1 MDFKDLIGKL
11 DQLNEAEMTSRKVA
25 GKKYGGAAQHDDDE
39 DDEDGEKKA
48 AAPAEKRG
56 RGRPKKAGGD
66 AQVKAGY
73 GGAKDL
79 QDFMV
84 GNIPKKSKELEKL
97 GKTKHKLS
105 DKEPTEKKKVKESL
119 KDWIA
124 ELDQLM
130 EAEQLTIEPA
140 KASTQVI
147 KQGSKVLG
155 QVSNPQLAATIKQ
168 AIGKGEM
175 TLAGSELDEDSE
187 DYSAKKARAGKD
199 IGKPGKMFSKIAKD
213 AAERYGSKERGEKV
227 AGAVLAKLR
236 KTNEADMPPND
247 SLSSPLTL
255 ESKKG
260 MAEGQSADGSVN
272 YTLGHT
278 PDSEHVYSI
287 YRDGEK
293 EGTYHS
299 VDQAKRI
306 VANMKK
312 TSPHRSYKITRSSR
326 SKMAGPVGQLPEQSM
341 TEAKNHM
348 GETEYNTYAGW
359 KSACRKAG
367 ADKFEGDSDIC
378 QAMKDGKGIGE
389 WDGATGSVYDDSHK
403 KKKMAEGIDQMVS
416 SGHKIIANRKTPK
429 GDFIVLQNKN
439 DGKYEIHKFVG
450 GKSSTGYEFMSAH
463 NTPEEMKNA
472 FKSLS
477 GVNESKTAK
486 RDNRAEVA
494 GKKVTKDLEYDMK
507 HKGKDDNK
515 AERAGKKVTKDIEY
529 DEKKLPTMA
538 HIKKMCKDGKT
549 VAEICKMHPNCNQAE
564 LKKMVADCKK
574 KMVAEGMDQRLKAA
588 HHRGK
593 AHALAKEGYNCRYDE
608 GTEESRMYH
617 EGYKMGLDEC
627 YGIMPLRGVVGEES
641 EQDVVDN
648 MASFGA
654 VDEEYGMMEDE
665 MEEGNAFTAALAKT
679 PRGGKFSVG
688 GKTFTDNTGYDAKV
702 DEMSIAFEGW
712 DKQLSSL
719 LIEGE
724 EVVEEGMSISVS
736 KGQQGSPDSVSVTAS
751 DSDADKL
758 MALVRQMGILGD
770 EAPASD
776 YGSASTDS
784 VQQHG
789 DLTVVDDHDGMMAL
803 IKKVAGPG
811 MDSGMDSQ
819 DSEDY
824 ADEEGHSHEETCNE
838 CGGMM
843 EAGHSCGQEVMGEE
857 ESEDQMEFEVAE
869 DNAPDSD
876 EAETAADEESEAA
889 EDQALA
895 TKSISEEDEEDEE
908 EEEGGYDAE
917 GNQKPGGPYDA
928 GGHYVGGYRG
938 YDDYIKD
945 RELDEDEEDEEEEDG
960 LEESFAN
967 SADDTFEADMDFMT
981 KVISGGLNKQKST
994 GQATIPVVA
1003 SQMSRLGN
1011 PMSESTDL
1019 LSDWRKLSGIK

>member
-25 GKKYGGAAQHDDDE
+25 GKAYGGAAQHDDE

-73 GGAKDL
+73 GGAAEL
-79 QDFMV
+79 QKYIV
-84 GNIPKKSKELEKL
+84 GSVPKKSKELEKL

-140 KASTQVI
+140 KAATQVI
-147 KQGSKVLG
+147 KQGTKVLG
-155 QVSNPQLAATIKQ
+155 QVANPQLANTIKQ

-175 TLAGSELDEDSE
+175 SLAGGDLDEASTG
-187 DYSAKKARAGKD
+187 DYSAKAARAGKD
-199 IGKPGKMFSKIAKD
+199 IGKPGKQFSSIAKS

-247 SLSSPLTL
+247 ALASPLTL
-255 ESKKG
+255 ESKQG
-260 MAEGQSADGSVN
+260 VAEG
-272 YTLGHT
+272 LGKDIKRLAT
-278 PDSEHVYSI
+278 GKDVKSRAGQEI
-287 YRDGEK
+287 
-293 EGTYHS
+293 
-299 VDQAKRI
+299 AKSQD
-306 VANMKK
+306 ASMKGDHK
-312 TSPHRSYKITRSSR
+312 TSKKHFDRYDKLD
-326 SKMAGPVGQLPEQSM
+326 KLANKEQGVA
-341 TEAKNHM
+341 EAKNHM

-403 KKKMAEGIDQMVS
+403 KKKMAEGKKPDFVDLD
-416 SGHKIIANRKTPK
+416 KD
-429 GDFIVLQNKN
+429 GDK
-439 DGKYEIHKFVG
+439 KE
-450 GKSSTGYEFMSAH
+450 S
-463 NTPEEMKNA
+463 MKKA
-472 FKSLS
+472 ASD
-477 GVNESKTAK
+477 AK
-486 RDNRAEVA
+486 KDK
-494 GKKVTKDLEYDMK
+494 KKVD
-507 HKGKDDNK
+507 
-515 AERAGKKVTKDIEY
+515 
-529 DEKKLPTMA
+529 
-538 HIKKMCKDGKT
+538 
-549 VAEICKMHPNCNQAE
+549 
-564 LKKMVADCKK
+564 
-574 KMVAEGMDQRLKAA
+574 EGMDQRLKSA

-608 GTEESRMYH
+608 GSEESRMYH

-641 EQDVVDN
+641 EHDVVDN

-654 VDEEYGMMEDE
+654 MDEEYGMMEDD

-679 PRGGKFSVG
+679 PHGGKFSVG
-688 GKTFTDNTGYDAKV
+688 GKTFTDNTGYDANV
-702 DEMSIAFEGW
+702 DEMSMAFEGW

-719 LIEGE
+719 LVEGE

-736 KGQQGSPDSVSVTAS
+736 KGQQGAPDSVSVTAS

-811 MDSGMDSQ
+811 MDSGMDSSMDSQ
-819 DSEDY
+819 GSEDY
-824 ADEEGHSHEETCNE
+824 ADEEGHGHEESHGHEETCNE

-843 EAGHSCGQEVMGEE
+843 EEGHSCGQEVMGEE
-857 ESEDQMEFEVAE
+857 ESEDQMEFEVSE

-876 EAETAADEESEAA
+876 AAETTADEEAEAA
-889 EDQALA
+889 EDEALA
-895 TKSISEEDEEDEE
+895 TKSISE
-908 EEEGGYDAE
+908 
-917 GNQKPGGPYDA
+917 
-928 GGHYVGGYRG
+928 
-938 YDDYIKD
+938 
-945 RELDEDEEDEEEEDG
+945 EDEEDEEEEDG

-981 KVISGGLNKQKST
+981 RVISGGLNKQKST

-1011 PMSESTDL
+1011 PMSESNDL

>member
-1 MDFKDLIGKL
+1 
-11 DQLNEAEMTSRKVA
+11 
-25 GKKYGGAAQHDDDE
+25 
-39 DDEDGEKKA
+39 
-48 AAPAEKRG
+48 
-56 RGRPKKAGGD
+56 
-66 AQVKAGY
+66 
-73 GGAKDL
+73 
-79 QDFMV
+79 
-84 GNIPKKSKELEKL
+84 
-97 GKTKHKLS
+97 
-105 DKEPTEKKKVKESL
+105 
-119 KDWIA
+119 
-124 ELDQLM
+124 
-130 EAEQLTIEPA
+130 
-140 KASTQVI
+140 
-147 KQGSKVLG
+147 
-155 QVSNPQLAATIKQ
+155 
-168 AIGKGEM
+168 
-175 TLAGSELDEDSE
+175 
-187 DYSAKKARAGKD
+187 
-199 IGKPGKMFSKIAKD
+199 
-213 AAERYGSKERGEKV
+213 V

-247 SLSSPLTL
+247 ALASPLTL

-260 MAEGQSADGSVN
+260 VAKVKDKPFKPFDESKKDMA
-272 YTLGHT
+272 
-278 PDSEHVYSI
+278 
-287 YRDGEK
+287 
-293 EGTYHS
+293 
-299 VDQAKRI
+299 
-306 VANMKK
+306 
-312 TSPHRSYKITRSSR
+312 
-326 SKMAGPVGQLPEQSM
+326 
-341 TEAKNHM
+341 EAKNHM

-403 KKKMAEGIDQMVS
+403 KKKMAEGKKPDFLDLDKDGNKKESMKQAASDAKKDKKKVDEGS
-416 SGHKIIANRKTPK
+416 ENKTP
-429 GDFIVLQNKN
+429 
-439 DGKYEIHKFVG
+439 
-450 GKSSTGYEFMSAH
+450 S
-463 NTPEEMKNA
+463 
-472 FKSLS
+472 
-477 GVNESKTAK
+477 
-486 RDNRAEVA
+486 
-494 GKKVTKDLEYDMK
+494 
-507 HKGKDDNK
+507 
-515 AERAGKKVTKDIEY
+515 
-529 DEKKLPTMA
+529 MA

-564 LKKMVADCKK
+564 LKKMIADCKK

-608 GTEESRMYH
+608 GSEESRMYH

-641 EQDVVDN
+641 EHDVVDN

-654 VDEEYGMMEDE
+654 MDEEYGMMEDD

-679 PRGGKFSVG
+679 PHGGKFSVG

-702 DEMSIAFEGW
+702 DEMSMAFEGW

-719 LIEGE
+719 LVEGE

-819 DSEDY
+819 GSEDY
-824 ADEEGHSHEETCNE
+824 ADEEGHGHEENHGHEETCNE

-843 EAGHSCGQEVMGEE
+843 EEGHSCGQEVMGEE
-857 ESEDQMEFEVAE
+857 ESEDQMEFEVSE
-869 DNAPDSD
+869 NNAPDSD
-876 EAETAADEESEAA
+876 EAETSADENAEAA
-889 EDQALA
+889 EDEALA
-895 TKSISEEDEEDEE
+895 TKSISE
-908 EEEGGYDAE
+908 
-917 GNQKPGGPYDA
+917 
-928 GGHYVGGYRG
+928 
-938 YDDYIKD
+938 
-945 RELDEDEEDEEEEDG
+945 EDEEDEEEEDG

-981 KVISGGLNKQKST
+981 RVISGGLNKQKST

-1011 PMSESTDL
+1011 PMSESNDL

>member
-199 IGKPGKMFSKIAKD
+199 IGEPGKMFSKIAKD
-213 AAERYGSKERGEKV
+213 AAERYGSNERGEKV

-260 MAEGQSADGSVN
+260 VSKVKDKPFKPFDESKKG
-272 YTLGHT
+272 
-278 PDSEHVYSI
+278 
-287 YRDGEK
+287 
-293 EGTYHS
+293 
-299 VDQAKRI
+299 
-306 VANMKK
+306 VA
-312 TSPHRSYKITRSSR
+312 
-326 SKMAGPVGQLPEQSM
+326 
-341 TEAKNHM
+341 EAKNHM

-389 WDGATGSVYDDSHK
+389 WDGASGSVYDDSHK
-403 KKKMAEGIDQMVS
+403 KKKKVDEGS
-416 SGHKIIANRKTPK
+416 ENKTP
-429 GDFIVLQNKN
+429 
-439 DGKYEIHKFVG
+439 
-450 GKSSTGYEFMSAH
+450 S
-463 NTPEEMKNA
+463 
-472 FKSLS
+472 
-477 GVNESKTAK
+477 
-486 RDNRAEVA
+486 
-494 GKKVTKDLEYDMK
+494 
-507 HKGKDDNK
+507 
-515 AERAGKKVTKDIEY
+515 
-529 DEKKLPTMA
+529 MA

-564 LKKMVADCKK
+564 LKKMIADCKK
-574 KMVAEGMDQRLKAA
+574 KMVAEGNLNEFYPSPEFGGGGAGGDGHDNYRGIYLHTAMLIDLSKFKNPETAQYLIAHRVAKLVDPVDDEKVLRAYNEALIKQREIRRNRRKNSKQGISEGMDQRLKAA
-588 HHRGK
+588 HHHGK

-617 EGYKMGLDEC
+617 EGYIMGLDEC

-702 DEMSIAFEGW
+702 DEMSMAFEGW

-811 MDSGMDSQ
+811 MDSGMDSHG
-819 DSEDY
+819 SEDY

-843 EAGHSCGQEVMGEE
+843 EAGHSCGQEVMGEMEDYDQE
-857 ESEDQMEFEVAE
+857 EEIAAE
-869 DNAPDSD
+869 GAPDSD
-876 EAETAADEESEAA
+876 EAETAADEESEAE

-908 EEEGGYDAE
+908 EGGYDAE
-917 GNQKPGGPYDA
+917 GNHRPGGPYDA

-945 RELDEDEEDEEEEDG
+945 RELDEEQEDEKEEDG

-994 GQATIPVVA
+994 GQSTTPVVA

-1011 PMSESTDL
+1011 PMSESNDL